1 MIPEM
6 NPYYVIN
13 QIDIVIKRNKL
24 LFPMASYDETEKLNN
39 NIEALEIAKK
49 AVEKQISKKAKK
61 VVRTSC
67 NSKTISEITKFNA
80 YIPCDKKEVPEYKE
94 YKYNDYLCPNCNA
107 LTKDGTPEYC
117 WRCGQALDWSED

>member
-39 NIEALEIAKK
+39 NIEALEVAKL
-49 AVEKQISKKAKK
+49 AVEKQIAKEPIA
-61 VVRTSC
+61 TSDDVYEFGNCPHC
-67 NSKTISEITKFNA
+67 NKEFNTELVFEYEITH
-80 YIPCDKKEVPEYKE
+80 
-94 YKYNDYLCPNCNA
+94 CP
-107 LTKDGTPEYC
+107 
-117 WRCGQALDWSED
+117 WCGQALDWGKLK